1 MADVEEHLAKFA
13 HQAIT
18 DPVGLRRGHL
28 LQQVLALDLGKFF
41 IGIQSLKY
49 ILSFN
54 NFINFYLNNSKL
66 FPVNNFL

>member
-28 LQQVLALDLGKFF
+28 LQQVLALVLGKFF
-41 IGIQSLKY
+41 IGNIFYHSI
-49 ILSFN
+49 ILLI
-54 NFINFYLNNSKL
+54 FI
-66 FPVNNFL
+66 